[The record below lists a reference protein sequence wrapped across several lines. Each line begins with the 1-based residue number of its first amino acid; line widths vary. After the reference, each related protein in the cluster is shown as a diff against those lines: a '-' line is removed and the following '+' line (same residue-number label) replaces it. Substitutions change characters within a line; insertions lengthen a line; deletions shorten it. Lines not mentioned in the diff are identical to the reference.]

1 MLSPSQNPKVS
12 ICVISYNQEDYVR
25 ECLESIIT
33 QKADFYYEI
42 VVGEDCS
49 TDNTAKIIE
58 LFAET
63 HDNIRLLDNTSNL
76 GVLPNFI
83 RTLRACK
90 GKYIA
95 FCEGDDYWIDENK
108 LQTQVDFLEQNTK
121 YGGVC
126 GEIIS
131 YNVEAKFEKR
141 HLFKKEGDIVF
152 DDLICQNKIHSNTI
166 LFRRELLA
174 VDTLSAMKE
183 LSIGDWYIN
192 LLVAQQKP
200 YYYLP
205 YYFAFYREHNGGVF
219 SKKSSFYKSYHKVK
233 LIETFLKIHAK
244 KENLLVTKESL
255 KKHVFNAL
263 KDSSNEN
270 KKELK
275 ELFAILFKQ
284 KKFKINRS
292 TIRAAVNL
300 IK

>member
-166 LFRRELLA
+166 LFRRDLLQR
-174 VDTLSAMKE
+174 TQWRC
-183 LSIGDWYIN
+183 I
-192 LLVAQQKP
+192 
-200 YYYLP
+200 
-205 YYFAFYREHNGGVF
+205 
-219 SKKSSFYKSYHKVK
+219 
-233 LIETFLKIHAK
+233 
-244 KENLLVTKESL
+244 L
-255 KKHVFNAL
+255 KK
-263 KDSSNEN
+263 
-270 KKELK
+270 
-275 ELFAILFKQ
+275 I
-284 KKFKINRS
+284 
-292 TIRAAVNL
+292 
-300 IK
+300 